1 MLPDAGKIEFSHA
14 RRSLGVDLNAVKSSL
29 PGIAALDDLYQNIE
43 NLICLCIDSRIA
55 SAVFLRDNDRSA
67 AARPSAFIV
76 SRLILPEASFYL
88 ENSQSNERKANA
100 KPRDV
105 DDPSSNLDQ
114 HATWQHDSLK
124 VCSCFMLG
132 LSSFC

>member
-1 MLPDAGKIEFSHA
+1 MVYNICPDAPIQTVTHGIASAEALLYAMLPDAEKIEFSHA

-29 PGIAALDDLYQNIE
+29 PGIAALDDLIQNIE
-43 NLICLCIDSRIA
+43 TLICLCIDSRIA
-55 SAVFLRDNDRSA
+55 SVVFLRDNDRSA

-100 KPRDV
+100 KPSDV
-105 DDPSSNLDQ
+105 
-114 HATWQHDSLK
+114 
-124 VCSCFMLG
+124 MI
-132 LSSFC
+132 